1 MADIF
6 VSYTSQDKQWA
17 EWIGQRLLEL
27 GHIPHLHDWEL
38 VTDISAWMEERHD
51 KADMVLCVVSG
62 KYLKAPFSSWE
73 RRAAQWAVQSGRE
86 HFLRLVAIE
95 DCEYPTLL
103 ATFKRCALYGL
114 DEASAKRTLA
124 TFLATPGPP
133 TAPITFPGV
142 AKAPP
147 VPFPVRPR

>member
-51 KADMVLCVVSG
+51 KADAGFVRRFGEVSQG
-62 KYLKAPFSSWE
+62 PLLE
-73 RRAAQWAVQSGRE
+73 LGAAGGPMGGAVGPVE
-86 HFLRLVAIE
+86 FL
-95 DCEYPTLL
+95 
-103 ATFKRCALYGL
+103 ALGL
-114 DEASAKRTLA
+114 D
-124 TFLATPGPP
+124 
-133 TAPITFPGV
+133 
-142 AKAPP
+142 
-147 VPFPVRPR
+147 